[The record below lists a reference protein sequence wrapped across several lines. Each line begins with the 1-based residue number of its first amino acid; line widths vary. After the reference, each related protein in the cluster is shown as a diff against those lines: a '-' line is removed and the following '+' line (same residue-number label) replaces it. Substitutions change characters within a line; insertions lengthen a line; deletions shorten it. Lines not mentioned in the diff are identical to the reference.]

1 MGSKTKKE
9 QGDSASILEKTSKK
23 KDAESKSKQD
33 DAFNVLE
40 EITDMQVDEE
50 EKARL
55 AEKAEKKRLK
65 KEMTKEERE
74 AQREINRKNR
84 EKKKLKKDLNKKR
97 KRGELSDNEDTNED
111 DEPKEPVLD
120 ADGNVVEP
128 VKKPK
133 AEKKEKE
140 KEFGI
145 WVGNLSY
152 GTTLATI
159 KQFFTECGEITR
171 IKCPKGNGAK
181 NYNKGFA
188 YIFFSKPEEAA
199 KGVAMSEKKLEGRSL
214 LIKDAENFVRADG
227 SKAPTEAEKKE
238 IKKQKNPPCPTLFL
252 GNLSFETT
260 EKSIRDHFEWA
271 GEIRKVRVATF
282 EDSGKCKGFGYVDYH
297 DVESA
302 TKAIRAPDK
311 HMLDGRKVRVE
322 FGSEEA
328 HMRSKPWLM
337 REKKKAERPH
347 NTSQSTNDASSDI
360 AASGEPHPKKQ
371 RKNNTE
377 GDHRDEEKREFR
389 ERRPK
394 KPVSHEKVKPGQALY
409 AAQRQK
415 PTVQEFKGTKVTF
428 D

>member
-1 MGSKTKKE
+1 
-9 QGDSASILEKTSKK
+9 
-23 KDAESKSKQD
+23 
-33 DAFNVLE
+33 
-40 EITDMQVDEE
+40 MQVDEE
-50 EKARL
+50 EKTRL
-55 AEKAEKKRLK
+55 ALKAEKRRLK
-65 KEMTKEERE
+65 KEMTKEERQ

-84 EKKKLKKDLNKKR
+84 EKKKSKKDLNKKR
-97 KRGELSDNEDTNED
+97 KRGELSDNEDEEED
-111 DEPKEPVLD
+111 EEPKEPVLD
-120 ADGNVVEP
+120 ADGNVIEP
-128 VKKPK
+128 VKKTKAK

-140 KEFGI
+140 KEYGI

-152 GTTLATI
+152 GTTLAAI

-188 YIFFSKPEEAA
+188 YIFFSTPEEAA
-199 KGVAMSEKKLEGRSL
+199 KGASMSEKKLEGRSL
-214 LIKDAENFVRADG
+214 LIKDAENYERADG
-227 SKAPTEAEKKE
+227 SKAPTEAEKRE

-252 GNLSFETT
+252 GNLSFDTT
-260 EKSIRDHFEWA
+260 EKSIRENFEWA

-297 DVESA
+297 DIESA

-311 HMLDGRKVRVE
+311 HNLDGRKVRVE
-322 FGSEEA
+322 FGSAEA

-337 REKKKAERPH
+337 REKKKTESLNNSSPPT
-347 NTSQSTNDASSDI
+347 NTSPDS
-360 AASGEPHPKKQ
+360 AASGEPHPKRQK
-371 RKNNTE
+371 KDDAE
-377 GDHRDEEKREFR
+377 GHHQGEETREFR